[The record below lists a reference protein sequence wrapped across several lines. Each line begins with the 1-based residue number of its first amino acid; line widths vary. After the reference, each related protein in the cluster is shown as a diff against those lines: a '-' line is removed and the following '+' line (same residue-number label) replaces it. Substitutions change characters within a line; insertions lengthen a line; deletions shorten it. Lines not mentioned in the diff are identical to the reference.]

1 MIKGPVREQTHFK
14 SISPDRI
21 SFPRKIPCWT
31 FIEFKAAMQQ
41 LKTCV
46 FLRAMCVHSPR
57 SPITYIFD
65 NEDITYVSGGGRVKK
80 MWISNDWTAFF
91 TPDLGIASLHFARGR
106 ESCIHLV
113 CLIGHGLWKGSP
125 SGKKRDVAPFFFSQ
139 NPRGK
144 YASRLNRGAPS
155 PWQFTLLSS
164 PHYHRNLVIWPFF
177 LCVFF
182 FKAITRRDTLRV
194 ILI

>member
-1 MIKGPVREQTHFK
+1 MIKGTVREQTHFK

-21 SFPRKIPCWT
+21 SSPQENTLLNIHRIQGCHATAKD
-31 FIEFKAAMQQ
+31 MR
-41 LKTCV
+41 

-80 MWISNDWTAFF
+80 MWISNDGTAFF
-91 TPDLGIASLHFARGR
+91 TPGLGIASLHFARGR
-106 ESCIHLV
+106 ESYIHLV

-125 SGKKRDVAPFFFSQ
+125 SGKKKRDAPPHLFSPQ
-139 NPRGK
+139 SPQGK

-155 PWQFTLLSS
+155 PRQFTLLSS
-164 PHYHRNLVIWPFF
+164 PHYHRNLVIWPVCFVLFF
-177 LCVFF
+177 C
-182 FKAITRRDTLRV
+182 KP
-194 ILI
+194 